1 MDDILREIERL
12 RAMEKLEEINN
23 LHKNL
28 KFTMEV
34 EEQESPSHPV
44 KLPYLSLSVIHDVET
59 GRLSSTWYNKPTDT
73 GLIMNYHALA
83 PKRYKRSV
91 VSGFVYRIHQ
101 SCSSWENFHLSLE
114 KAKRILERN
123 QYPPTFYDPI
133 IKETLEKIFTS
144 ESKSKETTPQ
154 NSSTVK
160 TEKFLLKVQY
170 RGKCT
175 DDYARALHKAQAPC
189 TVVMTL
195 RKLKTVLPSLKE
207 PVMKMLKSGVVYKI
221 VCPSCSA
228 SYVGETTRHL
238 QVRFKEH
245 IQRAGPMKTHLSNC
259 KTTLAEKDIDI
270 LQTTSR
276 GEAFLLTLEALHQ
289 REIKPAIN
297 TKEEYKSRELKI
309 LI

>member
-1 MDDILREIERL
+1 
-12 RAMEKLEEINN
+12 
-23 LHKNL
+23 
-28 KFTMEV
+28 
-34 EEQESPSHPV
+34 
-44 KLPYLSLSVIHDVET
+44 
-59 GRLSSTWYNKPTDT
+59 
-73 GLIMNYHALA
+73 
-83 PKRYKRSV
+83 
-91 VSGFVYRIHQ
+91 
-101 SCSSWENFHLSLE
+101 
-114 KAKRILERN
+114 
-123 QYPPTFYDPI
+123 
-133 IKETLEKIFTS
+133 
-144 ESKSKETTPQ
+144 
-154 NSSTVK
+154 
-160 TEKFLLKVQY
+160 
-170 RGKCT
+170 
-175 DDYARALHKAQAPC
+175 
-189 TVVMTL
+189 MTL

-221 VCPSCSA
+221 ICPSCSA